1 MPRMRRINIVID
13 PELDDR
19 LEREAAA
26 RNTSKSAVVRECV
39 ERELSAVPFDNG
51 LRAIAEDLAP
61 LFKDVESVD
70 DIDEY
75 LYGPLGPD
83 A

>member
-1 MPRMRRINIVID
+1 MARMRRINIVID
-13 PELDDR
+13 PDLDDR

-26 RNTSKSAVVRECV
+26 RNTSKSAVVRECLERGLAREV
-39 ERELSAVPFDNG
+39 EDNG
-51 LRAIAEDLAP
+51 LAWIGELAP
-61 LFKDVESVD
+61 LFADVEPVD

-75 LYGPLGPD
+75 LYGPLGPN

>member
-1 MPRMRRINIVID
+1 MRRINIVID
-13 PELDDR
+13 PALDDR

-39 ERELSAVPFDNG
+39 ERGLPREVESNGLLDLLELSKEFA
-51 LRAIAEDLAP
+51 
-61 LFKDVESVD
+61 DVESVD
-70 DIDEY
+70 DIDAF

>member
-1 MPRMRRINIVID
+1 MRRINIVID

-26 RNTSKSAVVRECV
+26 RNTSKSALVRECV
-39 ERELSAVPFDNG
+39 ERGLPTVPFDNG
-51 LRAIAEDLAP
+51 LFAMAEELAP
-61 LFKDVESVD
+61 LFKDVEPVD
-70 DIDEY
+70 NIDEF

>member
-1 MPRMRRINIVID
+1 MVARMRRINIVID

-19 LEREAAA
+19 LEREAVA

-39 ERELSAVPFDNG
+39 ERGLSQEVEDNG
-51 LRAIAEDLAP
+51 LLGLLELSEEFA
-61 LFKDVESVD
+61 DVESVD
-70 DIDEY
+70 DIDEF

>member
-1 MPRMRRINIVID
+1 MARMRRINIVID
-13 PELDDR
+13 PDLDDR

-26 RNTSKSAVVRECV
+26 RNTSKSALVRECV
-39 ERELSAVPFDNG
+39 ERGLSLEGEDNG
-51 LRAIAEDLAP
+51 LAWIGELAP
-61 LFKDVESVD
+61 LFADVEPVD

-75 LYGPLGPD
+75 LYGPVGTD